1 MVALGLLIREQRVPD
16 AFKIASN
23 AAKSG
28 KENGG
33 WLFVDLQSGD
43 VTMHHGSDGTA
54 SAMPNEPEEFKK
66 LVANYAKGSRKHI
79 FILDFHTHKGSPI
92 AVGVI

>member
-1 MVALGLLIREQRVPD
+1 
-16 AFKIASN
+16 
-23 AAKSG
+23 
-28 KENGG
+28 
-33 WLFVDLQSGD
+33 
-43 VTMHHGSDGTA
+43 MHHGSDGTA